1 MACGGK
7 RAEEKVVMV
16 TIEPQRFFAEQIAGD
31 RFVVRT
37 VVPSG
42 QSPETYDPTPRQ
54 MVEIGQSIAYL
65 RIGAIGF
72 EQAWMQK
79 IAENNPQLKLYDL
92 SDNMPLLQETEHEHS
107 THAHQHGGGD
117 PHIWSSIE
125 GARVIAWNTLQAFM
139 ELDKEHTDYYW
150 ANYNRLATRIV
161 WQPNLVCI
169 SFASKWTGRNL
180 RPPSWSNWWR
190 RRRRIGHKS
199 YSSSRN
205 SIKRTPGSSPKKQ
218 VAGWSPSTR

>member
-42 QSPETYDPTPRQ
+42 QSPETYDPTSRQ

-79 IAENNPQLKLYDL
+79 IAENNPQ
-92 SDNMPLLQETEHEHS
+92 
-107 THAHQHGGGD
+107 
-117 PHIWSSIE
+117 
-125 GARVIAWNTLQAFM
+125 
-139 ELDKEHTDYYW
+139 
-150 ANYNRLATRIV
+150 
-161 WQPNLVCI
+161 
-169 SFASKWTGRNL
+169 
-180 RPPSWSNWWR
+180 
-190 RRRRIGHKS
+190 
-199 YSSSRN
+199 
-205 SIKRTPGSSPKKQ
+205 
-218 VAGWSPSTR
+218 

>member
-1 MACGGK
+1 MRHSGIVVLFVSLWLLMACGGK

-79 IAENNPQLKLYDL
+79 IVDNNPQLKVYDL

-107 THAHQHGGGD
+107 THAHQHGGVD

-125 GARVIAWNTLQAFM
+125 GARVIAWNTLQAFI
-139 ELDKEHTDYYW
+139 ELDKEHTDY
-150 ANYNRLATRIV
+150 
-161 WQPNLVCI
+161 
-169 SFASKWTGRNL
+169 
-180 RPPSWSNWWR
+180 
-190 RRRRIGHKS
+190 
-199 YSSSRN
+199 
-205 SIKRTPGSSPKKQ
+205 
-218 VAGWSPSTR
+218 